1 MVNRVYKTPPEP
13 GTPRHRIIDLNN
25 NLDARYAVFRRSPSG
40 RSAHF
45 QAIHES
51 VDVATEVAR
60 IHASESVA
68 RSDTD
73 FTYYVVE
80 IKHRVGIEHVKPVDI
95 SYATGK

>member
-1 MVNRVYKTPPEP
+1 MVNRVYKTPPIP

-25 NLDARYAVFRRSPSG
+25 NLDAKYAVFRRSQSG

-45 QAIHES
+45 QTIHES
-51 VDVATEVAR
+51 EDVAVEVAR

-68 RSDTD
+68 RGDTD

-80 IKHRVGIEHVKPVDI
+80 IKHRVGIEHGKPVDI
-95 SYATGK
+95 SYAIGK

>member
-1 MVNRVYKTPPEP
+1 MVNRVYKEPPVP

-25 NLDARYAVFRRSPSG
+25 NLDAKYAVFRRSSSG

-45 QAIHES
+45 QAIHETQ
-51 VDVATEVAR
+51 DLALEVAR

-68 RSDTD
+68 RGDTD

-80 IKHRVGIEHVKPVDI
+80 IKHRVGIEHGKPVDK
-95 SYATGK
+95 ATA